1 MKKVKCGIT
10 RYSKKGS
17 YRFTGYGILD
27 GNDLIT
33 KYKDVSGNQ
42 VEHRYEDVMNIK
54 YDTGK
59 APLITLKNFIN
70 TNEQVKEIFKDIL
83 KNYENAEDF
92 FTFGQ
97 NTIEFVENVDEIEFL
112 KSSYKL
118 LCEDCDDK
126 TELRYKAHRV
136 YWTTRNFNDAIN
148 KYLKTAYFPLIRFIQ
163 TKLEELILEF
173 EDEENS
179 PCQKIIRLKLNKKV
193 EKEIKLKLANLRTKK
208 PTLFFK
214 KKVFGWVF

>member
-1 MKKVKCGIT
+1 MNKSTEVKK
-10 RYSKKGS
+10 
-17 YRFTGYGILD
+17 ILKSF
-27 GNDLIT
+27 NNIA
-33 KYKDVSGNQ
+33 S
-42 VEHRYEDVMNIK
+42 DVMNIK

-97 NTIEFVENVDEIEFL
+97 NTIEVFENVDEIEFL

-173 EDEENS
+173 EDEEKFAMSENNKIEIKQEGGKGNKVKIS
-179 PCQKIIRLKLNKKV
+179 KSQNKETNFIFQKESFWLGVLGAIISGLVVWGITELFLKII
-193 EKEIKLKLANLRTKK
+193 
-208 PTLFFK
+208 
-214 KKVFGWVF
+214 